1 MPPLPHS
8 QAASRGAVMMRR
20 PAPMRGPIIP
30 RIRNYFAEVISEL
43 KKVVWPTREETRRL
57 TIMVLII
64 AGAVGVFLGIVD
76 YGFTRF
82 VELIT
87 GL

>member
-1 MPPLPHS
+1 
-8 QAASRGAVMMRR
+8 MMRR

-30 RIRNYFAEVISEL
+30 RIRTYFAEVISEL

-57 TIMVLII
+57 TIMVIII
-64 AGAVGVFLGIVD
+64 AGAIGVFLGIVD

-82 VELIT
+82 MELIT

>member
-1 MPPLPHS
+1 
-8 QAASRGAVMMRR
+8 
-20 PAPMRGPIIP
+20 MRGPIIP
-30 RIRNYFAEVISEL
+30 RIRNYLAEVISEL

-57 TIMVLII
+57 TIMVIII
-64 AGAVGVFLGIVD
+64 AGAIGVFLGIVD